1 MREDHFE
8 VLRELEN
15 HHALFGQFWTVGTV
29 IESERLPT
37 AAISFDKEGRGV
49 EFLVN
54 PNFWNK
60 LTTYEKTFV
69 IGHEC
74 LHIYF
79 DHGRRMING
88 GMDRD
93 LANIA
98 GDVVINHYLCN
109 SFGFDRD
116 RISMWKDYCWLETV
130 FAPKEVKDALYAKK
144 AELLASGITDK
155 QEFEDAMSAEN
166 DRLIQDGVWDEK
178 VDANRAME
186 YYYQLIKQEQE
197 EQGGGGGGQG
207 EQGEKGE
214 GEGSGSGFPKTVD
227 DHSGW
232 ADMDPNEVKEI
243 LDAMQEVVDQVT
255 DRISNEEIEDFED
268 KIQEGNPEEQRKAQ
282 QAGSMGGAMRKKIRL
297 GHVIKKR
304 KWETIVQDVVGRFMK
319 MTEEVEVEQWAM
331 PARRLAAMGGSEL
344 MLPSM
349 MDMEYPK
356 RDRVDLWFFQDT
368 SGSCVDYAKRF
379 FKAAATIPEDKFRIR
394 GFCFDTRTYEVD
406 FKKGELQGFGG
417 TRFDVIEHEI
427 QRRVKEEKCEYPQAV
442 FVITDGYGNMVN
454 PEFSERWHWFMT
466 EHSSDHYVPKKSHI
480 YQLKDYE

>member
-29 IESERLPT
+29 LESDRIPT
-37 AAISFDKEGRGV
+37 ACISFDKEGRGI
-49 EFLVN
+49 EFTVN
-54 PNFWNK
+54 PEFWSK

-88 GMDRD
+88 NLDQQ

-109 SFGFDRD
+109 SFGFDRN
-116 RISMWKDYCWLETV
+116 RVSMWKDYCWLETV
-130 FAPKEVKDALYAKK
+130 FAPEKVKKQIEVEKAK
-144 AELLASGITDK
+144 LLGSGIDDIK
-155 QEFEDAMSAEN
+155 ELEKAMSKKI
-166 DRLIQDGVWDEK
+166 RPLIKDGVWDNK
-178 VDANRAME
+178 VDANRSME
-186 YYYQLIKQEQE
+186 YYYFLLE
-197 EQGGGGGGQG
+197 EQQQEGGGGGKGG
-207 EQGEKGE
+207 KGEKGE
-214 GEGSGSGFPKTVD
+214 GEGNGLGSPKTVD

-268 KIQEGNPEEQRKAQ
+268 KIQEGNPEEQQKAQ
-282 QAGSMGGAMRKKIRL
+282 QAGTMGGAMKKKIRL

-304 KWETIVQDVVGRFMK
+304 KWETIVADVVGRFMK

-331 PARRLAAMGGSEL
+331 PARRLSGMGGGL

-349 MDMEYPK
+349 MEMEFPR

-427 QRRVKEEKCEYPQAV
+427 QRRVKEEKCQYPQAV
-442 FVITDGYGNMVN
+442 FVITDGYGNQVN

-466 EHSSDHYVPKKSHI
+466 EHSSNHYVPKKSHV